1 MVGLL
6 NRVRSALSSVMRP
19 VASGIASA
27 GITPNQITVMG
38 FAVSVASAYF
48 FYSAM
53 PLWGGLLILLTGFFD
68 MLDGA
73 VAKVSGKVT
82 RFGGALD
89 STLDRYSDMVI
100 IGAIILGGLCDPVWG
115 ILAMVGSFMVSYV
128 RARGEVEGV
137 KMAGVGL
144 MERAE
149 RLIVLTLS
157 ALVGFTWFGIV
168 LLAILANFTA
178 LQRLYHMK
186 KELASTTQPT
196 QQSS

>member
-6 NRVRSALSSVMRP
+6 NRLRGALSSAVRP
-19 VASGIASA
+19 VASSVASM
-27 GITPNQITVMG
+27 GITPNQITVIG
-38 FAVSVASAYF
+38 FFVSILAAYF
-48 FYSAM
+48 FFSSL
-53 PLWGGLLILLTGFFD
+53 PLGGGLLILLTGFFD
-68 MLDGA
+68 ILDGA

-82 RFGGALD
+82 RFGGVLD

-137 KMAGVGL
+137 RMAGIGL

-149 RLIVLTLS
+149 RLIVLTAA
-157 ALVGFTWFGIV
+157 ALLGYTWVGII
-168 LLAILANFTA
+168 LLAILTNFTS
-178 LQRLYHMK
+178 LQRLYHAK
-186 KELASTTQPT
+186 KELGKPT
-196 QQSS
+196 LPAQ